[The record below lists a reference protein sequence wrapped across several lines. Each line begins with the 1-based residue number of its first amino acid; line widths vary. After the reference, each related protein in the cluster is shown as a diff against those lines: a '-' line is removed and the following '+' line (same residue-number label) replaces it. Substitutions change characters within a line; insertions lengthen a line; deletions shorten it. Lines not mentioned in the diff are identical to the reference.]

1 MGPAIGRTAGLAAA
15 PPLAARLTGDTLAT
29 VLVTAV
35 AQAMALGLQL
45 LLARGLGAEQFGL
58 YSIAI
63 GWLGLGLILAKAG
76 LDTALVR
83 LVAGFRA
90 TGDPGR
96 AAAALR
102 FARRSA
108 LGWSVPVAA
117 VVMTLAP
124 AALPAAAGGGALP
137 LLVALLLPLAAW
149 SELQAAALRGLRRLT
164 LAVAGDGIV
173 RPLVT
178 AGLVTTAWLAVPGSA
193 TAPVALAAYLG
204 GTAAAALLTGAALRG
219 VLGPAGAPAPAAA
232 RAGWRR
238 LGLSLM
244 VANGALV
251 AMYSLDAVLLGW
263 LAGPREAGL
272 FGVASRVAVAV
283 LFVMN
288 ATQLAGG
295 PRLAAA
301 VALGDAAGLGAV
313 VRTMNRLALLAA
325 VPVALLVALPAGW
338 LLGLFGAEFTAAAD
352 VLRILVVAQL
362 LNVLTGPTG
371 TVLSM
376 GGRERDLAMLV
387 TAGLGLHVVL
397 AAWLIPAHGLAGAAG
412 AGLIAHTAWNV
423 AAAWR
428 VRRVFGIDPTVLGL
442 LRRA

>member
-1 MGPAIGRTAGLAAA
+1 
-15 PPLAARLTGDTLAT
+15 
-29 VLVTAV
+29 
-35 AQAMALGLQL
+35 
-45 LLARGLGAEQFGL
+45 
-58 YSIAI
+58 
-63 GWLGLGLILAKAG
+63 
-76 LDTALVR
+76 
-83 LVAGFRA
+83 
-90 TGDPGR
+90 
-96 AAAALR
+96 
-102 FARRSA
+102 
-108 LGWSVPVAA
+108 
-117 VVMTLAP
+117 
-124 AALPAAAGGGALP
+124 LP

-149 SELQAAALRGLRRLT
+149 SELQAAALRGLRRLP
-164 LAVAGDGIV
+164 LAVAGDGIL

-178 AGLVTTAWLAVPGSA
+178 AGLVIAAWLAVPGSA
-193 TAPVALAAYLG
+193 TAPVALAAYVG
-204 GTAAAALLTGAALRG
+204 GTAAAALLTATALRAALGAGAAG
-219 VLGPAGAPAPAAA
+219 VAPGERAA
-232 RAGWRR
+232 WRR

-244 VANGALV
+244 IANGALV
-251 AMYSLDAVLLGW
+251 AMYSVDAVLLGW

-288 ATQLAGG
+288 AAQLAGG

-338 LLGLFGAEFTAAAD
+338 LLGLFGPDFTAATD

-371 TVLSM
+371 TILRM
-376 GGRERDLAMLV
+376 GGRERDLAVLV
-387 TAGLGLHVVL
+387 TAGLGLHVLL
-397 AAWLIPAHGLAGAAG
+397 AAWLIPAYGLAGAAC

-428 VRRVFGIDPTVLGL
+428 VRRVFGIDPTVAGL